1 MHSPS
6 GTRPKKRLACDRCHA
21 RKLRCSSD
29 LDGCTRCLG
38 DDLVCTYSPA
48 LKVGRPSKASMAGR
62 EILQQTQS
70 VSDTA
75 FYGISDGDAVTA
87 DSGISMPPS
96 PPQLGDSCIAGK
108 SPSSANLVCIA
119 VNLVSDHTALFSS
132 FDFGNTLDNFN
143 TTHPFLDM
151 PMDEDLWPLATSPPV
166 SSNDPNIDPRLCPTN
181 ETTNAS
187 SPLDRLS
194 SLQQELLRTKLP
206 PAHARGVG
214 TKLRPAKYTEAAMRP
229 IQETLGAVTELL
241 QQCVKGNADATD
253 PAYITRDPQR
263 GIVIYIVSGLHAVRL
278 AGVPRCRPE
287 DRSAV
292 EIDIAGDCGGLSI
305 EASVSHSEDVSVQVH
320 AFGNLGIADC
330 MSSSTMAEPSEDRT
344 GTGWQL
350 PIQGSGECRALPRTV
365 LSDDRQFILAGLA
378 RGPEYH
384 GAIELGC
391 RIRSSIDP
399 GSGQIWATSPTN
411 EVADV
416 DKYVESSEA
425 AFQSYRH
432 MNPRQRAKIL
442 LKWHDLI
449 TNARQDI
456 AKIVVF
462 ETGKP
467 MAEALGEVDYALGF
481 AWWFAGEAERIRGS
495 VAQPSISNRRTFVIK
510 QPIGVCVALVP
521 WNFPVAMIIR
531 KVSAALAA
539 GCTMIVKPSPET
551 PFSVMALADLA
562 LRAGLPA
569 GVLNVISTDNS
580 NTPSVSETLCKHP
593 LVRKVTFTG
602 STSVG
607 SIVARHCS
615 EGLKKVTMELG
626 GNCPFIIFDDGD
638 LEGAVAA
645 LMILKWRTAG
655 QACTHANR
663 VYVQSGV
670 YDKFAQMMLEATSK
684 LRVGHGADSG
694 STMGP
699 LTTSRGVDKVK
710 KHVEDAVSKG
720 GKVLCGGKQPQN
732 LKGYFFEPTIISGM
746 TSDMLTTQEEIFG
759 PILGL
764 YKFET
769 EEEVVEKANDTSM
782 GLASYFFTKDVSR
795 TWRLLESLEAGMI
808 GMNTGNASCAESPF
822 GGIKMSGYGK
832 EAGKDVA
839 IEEYLIQK
847 TGTLTVDDGPKL

>member
-6 GTRPKKRLACDRCHA
+6 GTRPKKRLACDRCHS
-21 RKLRCSSD
+21 RKLRCSGD
-29 LDGCTRCLG
+29 LDGCSRCLG
-38 DDLVCTYSPA
+38 DDSVCTYSPA

-62 EILQQTQS
+62 EIQQTQS
-70 VSDTA
+70 ICDAA
-75 FYGISDGDAVTA
+75 FYSISDGDALSA

-96 PPQLGDSCIAGK
+96 PPQLGDSCIT
-108 SPSSANLVCIA
+108 
-119 VNLVSDHTALFSS
+119 DHTALFGS
-132 FDFGNTLDNFN
+132 FDLSNSLGNFN
-143 TTHPFLDM
+143 ATHPFLDI
-151 PMDEDLWPLATSPPV
+151 PMDEDPWSVATSPPV
-166 SSNDPNIDPRLCPTN
+166 SSHDPNIDPSLCPAN
-181 ETTNAS
+181 ETANAS
-187 SPLDRLS
+187 SSLERLL
-194 SLQQELLRTKLP
+194 SLQQELLRTRLP

-214 TKLRPAKYTEAAMRP
+214 TQPRPAKYIEAAMRP
-229 IQETLGAVTELL
+229 VQETLGVVTELL
-241 QQCVKGNADATD
+241 HQCVKSNGDATD
-253 PAYITRDPQR
+253 SLDD
-263 GIVIYIVSGLHAVRL
+263 SSLLHEESL
-278 AGVPRCRPE
+278 LDGQW
-287 DRSAV
+287 
-292 EIDIAGDCGGLSI
+292 
-305 EASVSHSEDVSVQVH
+305 VQ
-320 AFGNLGIADC
+320 
-330 MSSSTMAEPSEDRT
+330 S
-344 GTGWQL
+344 Q
-350 PIQGSGECRALPRTV
+350 SGERFSV
-365 LSDDRQFILAGLA
+365 
-378 RGPEYH
+378 E
-384 GAIELGC
+384 
-391 RIRSSIDP
+391 DP
-399 GSGQIWATSPTN
+399 GSGHIWAASPTN
-411 EVADV
+411 KVSDV
-416 DKYVESSEA
+416 DKYVESSHA

-432 MNPRQRAKIL
+432 VNPRQRAKIL
-442 LKWHDLI
+442 LKWHELI

-467 MAEALGEVDYALGF
+467 MAEAVGEVDYALGF

-495 VAQPSISNRRTFVIK
+495 IAQPAISDRRTFVIK

-562 LRAGLPA
+562 LRAGLPP
-569 GVLNVISTDNS
+569 GVLNVISTDNA

-593 LVRKVTFTG
+593 LVHKVTFTG

-607 SIVARHCS
+607 SIIARHCS
-615 EGLKKVTMELG
+615 GGLKKVTMELG

-638 LEGAVAA
+638 LEQAVAA

-670 YDKFAQMMLEATSK
+670 YDKFAQMMLEATGK
-684 LRVGHGADSG
+684 IRLGHGAESC

-699 LTTSRGVDKVK
+699 LTTARGVDKVK
-710 KHVEDAVSKG
+710 KHVQDAVSKG
-720 GKVLCGGKQPQN
+720 GNILCGGKQPEN
-732 LKGYFFEPTIISGM
+732 LNGYFFEPTIISGM

-759 PILGL
+759 PVLGL

-769 EEEVVEKANDTSM
+769 EEEVVQKANDTSM

-847 TGTLTVDDGPKL
+847 TGTLTVEDMSKL

>member
-6 GTRPKKRLACDRCHA
+6 GTRPKKRLACDRCHS
-21 RKLRCSSD
+21 RKLRCSGD
-29 LDGCTRCLG
+29 LDGCSRCLG
-38 DDLVCTYSPA
+38 DDSVCTYSPA

-62 EILQQTQS
+62 EIQQTQS
-70 VSDTA
+70 ICDAA
-75 FYGISDGDAVTA
+75 FYGISDGDALTA

-96 PPQLGDSCIAGK
+96 PPQLGDSCIT
-108 SPSSANLVCIA
+108 
-119 VNLVSDHTALFSS
+119 DHTALFGS
-132 FDFGNTLDNFN
+132 FDLSNSLGNFN
-143 TTHPFLDM
+143 ATHPFLDI
-151 PMDEDLWPLATSPPV
+151 PMDEDPWSVATSPPV
-166 SSNDPNIDPRLCPTN
+166 SSHDPNIDPRLCPAN
-181 ETTNAS
+181 ETANAS
-187 SPLDRLS
+187 SPLERLS
-194 SLQQELLRTKLP
+194 SLQQELLRTRLP
-206 PAHARGVG
+206 PAHARGVS
-214 TKLRPAKYTEAAMRP
+214 TQPRPAKYIETAMRP
-229 IQETLGAVTELL
+229 VQETLGVVTELL
-241 QQCVKGNADATD
+241 HQCVKSNGDATD
-253 PAYITRDPQR
+253 SLDDP
-263 GIVIYIVSGLHAVRL
+263 SLLHEESL
-278 AGVPRCRPE
+278 LDGQW
-287 DRSAV
+287 
-292 EIDIAGDCGGLSI
+292 
-305 EASVSHSEDVSVQVH
+305 VQ
-320 AFGNLGIADC
+320 
-330 MSSSTMAEPSEDRT
+330 S
-344 GTGWQL
+344 Q
-350 PIQGSGECRALPRTV
+350 SGERFGV
-365 LSDDRQFILAGLA
+365 
-378 RGPEYH
+378 E
-384 GAIELGC
+384 
-391 RIRSSIDP
+391 DP
-399 GSGQIWATSPTN
+399 GSGHIWAASPTN
-411 EVADV
+411 KVSDV
-416 DKYVESSEA
+416 DRYVESSHA

-432 MNPRQRAKIL
+432 VNPRQRAKIL
-442 LKWHDLI
+442 LKWHELI

-467 MAEALGEVDYALGF
+467 MAEAVGEVDYALGF

-495 VAQPSISNRRTFVIK
+495 IAQPAISDRRTFVIK

-562 LRAGLPA
+562 LRAGLPP
-569 GVLNVISTDNS
+569 GVLNVISTDNA

-593 LVRKVTFTG
+593 LVHKVTFTG

-607 SIVARHCS
+607 SIIARHCS
-615 EGLKKVTMELG
+615 GGLKKVTMELG

-638 LEGAVAA
+638 LEQAVAA

-684 LRVGHGADSG
+684 IRLGHGAESC

-699 LTTSRGVDKVK
+699 LTTARGVDKVK
-710 KHVEDAVSKG
+710 KHVQDAVSKG
-720 GKVLCGGKQPQN
+720 GKILCGGKQPEN
-732 LKGYFFEPTIISGM
+732 LNGYFFEPTIISDM
-746 TSDMLTTQEEIFG
+746 TSDMLTTQEEVFG
-759 PILGL
+759 PVLGL

-769 EEEVVEKANDTSM
+769 EEEVVQKANDTSM

-847 TGTLTVDDGPKL
+847 TGTLTVEDLSKL

>member
-1 MHSPS
+1 MTRSFPFKLDDPS
-6 GTRPKKRLACDRCHA
+6 LLHEESLLNGQWVQSQSGKR
-21 RKLRCSSD
+21 
-29 LDGCTRCLG
+29 
-38 DDLVCTYSPA
+38 
-48 LKVGRPSKASMAGR
+48 
-62 EILQQTQS
+62 
-70 VSDTA
+70 
-75 FYGISDGDAVTA
+75 
-87 DSGISMPPS
+87 
-96 PPQLGDSCIAGK
+96 
-108 SPSSANLVCIA
+108 
-119 VNLVSDHTALFSS
+119 
-132 FDFGNTLDNFN
+132 FD
-143 TTHPFLDM
+143 
-151 PMDEDLWPLATSPPV
+151 
-166 SSNDPNIDPRLCPTN
+166 
-181 ETTNAS
+181 
-187 SPLDRLS
+187 
-194 SLQQELLRTKLP
+194 
-206 PAHARGVG
+206 
-214 TKLRPAKYTEAAMRP
+214 
-229 IQETLGAVTELL
+229 
-241 QQCVKGNADATD
+241 
-253 PAYITRDPQR
+253 
-263 GIVIYIVSGLHAVRL
+263 
-278 AGVPRCRPE
+278 
-287 DRSAV
+287 V
-292 EIDIAGDCGGLSI
+292 E
-305 EASVSHSEDVSVQVH
+305 
-320 AFGNLGIADC
+320 
-330 MSSSTMAEPSEDRT
+330 
-344 GTGWQL
+344 
-350 PIQGSGECRALPRTV
+350 
-365 LSDDRQFILAGLA
+365 
-378 RGPEYH
+378 
-384 GAIELGC
+384 
-391 RIRSSIDP
+391 DP

-411 EVADV
+411 EVCDV
-416 DKYVESSEA
+416 DKYVESSDA

-432 MNPRQRAKIL
+432 INPRQRAKIL
-442 LKWHDLI
+442 LKWHELI

-456 AKIVVF
+456 ANIVVF

-495 VAQPSISNRRTFVIK
+495 IAQPSISDRRTFVIK

-539 GCTMIVKPSPET
+539 GCSMIVKPSPET

-562 LRAGLPA
+562 LRAGLPP
-569 GVLNVISTDNS
+569 GVLNVISTDNT

-615 EGLKKVTMELG
+615 HGLKKVTMELG

-638 LEGAVAA
+638 LEQAVAA

-670 YDKFAQMMLEATSK
+670 YDKFAQMMAEATSK
-684 LRVGHGADSG
+684 LRVGHGADSS

-720 GKVLCGGKQPQN
+720 GKILCGGKQPGN
-732 LKGYFFEPTIISGM
+732 LNGYFFEPTIISGM

-769 EEEVVEKANDTSM
+769 EDEVVQKANDTSM
-782 GLASYFFTKDVSR
+782 GLASYFFTRDVSR

-847 TGTLTVDDGPKL
+847 TGTLTVEDGPKL